1 MNSGGK
7 SFAEAERYTREA
19 DRRRG
24 GRQAIAKL
32 KARLPNSQMARH
44 AALPPT
50 LPPRLICR
58 EAAAAYISVAPGTFD
73 KMVEDGRMPRA
84 KRLSEGRV
92 AWDVRALDAAI
103 DSLPSDGMSVEADN
117 SWNDVDAVQ
126 TSAAR

>member
-1 MNSGGK
+1 
-7 SFAEAERYTREA
+7 
-19 DRRRG
+19 
-24 GRQAIAKL
+24 
-32 KARLPNSQMARH
+32 MARH
-44 AALPPT
+44 APLPPT

-58 EAAAAYISVAPGTFD
+58 EAAAAYVSVAAGTFD

-117 SWNDVDAVQ
+117 SWGDVDAIQ
-126 TSAAR
+126 TPAAR